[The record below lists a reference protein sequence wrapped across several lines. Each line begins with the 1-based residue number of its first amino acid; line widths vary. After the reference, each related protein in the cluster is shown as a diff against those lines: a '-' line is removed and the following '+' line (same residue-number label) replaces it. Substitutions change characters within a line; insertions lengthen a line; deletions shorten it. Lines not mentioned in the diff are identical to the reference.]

1 MQYPTI
7 MQPTSARIEQIPPG
21 AADSADDS
29 SQVFPPLSPSIP
41 RNFTVI
47 DTYYENPPAGISA
60 TSYDSRSAALTNTG
74 PDSNFLAPF
83 RGLGA
88 VGDDV
93 KDCLPAD
100 CREAFEAALAHE
112 TDWHS
117 VRDISYTTLPS
128 RLAAT
133 PPFQSRAQSRRGA
146 VETRFRQAS
155 CAHFPVVICPS
166 LHRSFGLSQSTAST
180 SLTWLL
186 NVQKW
191 GSEASTKSRR
201 APTIDQAIVPYSVAR

>member
-1 MQYPTI
+1 MLGKPRTFLWFRTHDVSVTDLSCLRNFNAQINAIRRRNNKGVYDIHTNTMQYPTI

-21 AADSADDS
+21 ADDAADDS

-60 TSYDSRSAALTNTG
+60 TSYDSRSAALTNAG

-93 KDCLPAD
+93 KDCLPAE
-100 CREAFEAALAHE
+100 CREAFEAALARE
-112 TDWHS
+112 NDWHS
-117 VRDISYTTLPS
+117 VRDISYTRPFSIPS
-128 RLAAT
+128 RCYPAI
-133 PPFQSRAQSRRGA
+133 PM
-146 VETRFRQAS
+146 
-155 CAHFPVVICPS
+155 PS
-166 LHRSFGLSQSTAST
+166 TVKT
-180 SLTWLL
+180 
-186 NVQKW
+186 
-191 GSEASTKSRR
+191 
-201 APTIDQAIVPYSVAR
+201 